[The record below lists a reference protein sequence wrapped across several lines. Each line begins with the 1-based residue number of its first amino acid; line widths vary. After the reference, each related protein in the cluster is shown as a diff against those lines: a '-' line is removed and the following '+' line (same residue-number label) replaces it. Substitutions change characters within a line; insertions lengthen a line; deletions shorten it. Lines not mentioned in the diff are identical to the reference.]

1 MRYFIV
7 ILLLALVLVSAGC
20 TTSQQPVA
28 TPEPTATIP
37 PTPTPEPTVT
47 RPQAGMDP
55 IIGSWENGLAF
66 GADGYVGGDRNVT
79 WKANDMEEYSYFVTV
94 ESRAVKDIEAGRMI
108 DPSALSTEWIYNP
121 YSDTIHKRGSTQGI
135 RRALEG
141 SVPPADL
148 MAAPTAAM

>member
-1 MRYFIV
+1 MRYLMV
-7 ILLLALVLVSAGC
+7 ILLVVLVLVTAGC
-20 TTSQQPVA
+20 TTTQQQAV
-28 TPEPTATIP
+28 TPEPTAAVVS
-37 PTPTPEPTVT
+37 TPTPEPTVT

-55 IIGSWENGLAF
+55 IIGSWENGLVF
-66 GADGYVGGDRNVT
+66 GADGYIGGDRNVT
-79 WKANDMEEYSYFVTV
+79 WKANDMEKYSYFVTV

-121 YSDTIHKRGSTQGI
+121 YSDTIHKRGSNEGI

-148 MAAPTAAM
+148 MAAPTAK